1 MIMEKTIGAL
11 VLAAGKGT
19 RMYSDDPKVMRTL
32 LGERMLGYVL
42 DGLFSVF
49 EERVHVVVGFGA
61 EKIRKAFPA
70 YEGRFVLQ
78 EEQLG
83 TGHALQCAWEAVKA
97 SRYEYVLVM
106 NGDVPLAAGEDLAG
120 FVEASRQ
127 ARADLAFLT
136 VELPDPGA
144 YGRVVRDASGLACI
158 VEAKDHDVSV
168 HGQAT
173 GEVNAGIYLVRV
185 ATVDKVLFKLTNGN
199 KSGEFYITD
208 LAELVG
214 SIGGRVVAV
223 CKGND
228 ENYLGINN
236 AKELVA
242 AEESLRRRIVDG
254 WLEKGVV
261 IRQAESVRIGPKAVF
276 EPGCEICGPCDILGN
291 TRVGQ
296 GCVIEPNCW
305 VKDSSIGRG
314 SIVHSFSHLEQAE
327 IGAKCHAG
335 PYARLRPGA
344 VMHEGSRVGNFVE
357 MKKSVLG
364 PGAKASHL
372 TYLGDAEV
380 GAGAN
385 VGAGTIT
392 CNYDG
397 KNKHKTVIGPG
408 AFIGSNTALVAP
420 VTVGAN
426 ALVAAGSVV
435 TEDVPADSLAIARG
449 RQVIKQRKKNPA

>member
-1 MIMEKTIGAL
+1 MEKAIGAL

-42 DGLFSVF
+42 DGLCPVF
-49 EERVHVVVGFGA
+49 GERVHVVVGFGA
-61 EKIRKAFPA
+61 DAVRKAFPVF
-70 YEGRFVLQ
+70 EGRFVMQ
-78 EEQLG
+78 SEQLG

-97 SRYEYVLVM
+97 SGYEYVLVM

-120 FVEASRQ
+120 FVQASRE

-144 YGRVVRDASGLACI
+144 YGRVVRDSSGNACI
-158 VEAKDHDVSV
+158 VEAKDHDVTV
-168 HGQAT
+168 HGQPT

-185 ATVDKVLFKLTNGN
+185 EAIDKVLFKLTNSN
-199 KSGEFYITD
+199 RSGEFYITD

-214 SIGGRVVAV
+214 SSGGRVVAV
-223 CKGND
+223 NKGCD

-236 AKELVA
+236 ARELVV
-242 AEESLRRRIVDG
+242 AEESLRRRIVSE
-254 WLEKGVV
+254 WLAKGVV
-261 IRQAESVRIGPKAVF
+261 VRQAESVRIGPKVVL
-276 EPGCEICGPCDILGN
+276 EPGCEICGPCDILGA
-291 TRVGQ
+291 TSVGQ
-296 GCVIEPNCW
+296 GCVIEPHCW
-305 VKDSSIGRG
+305 VKDSTIGRG
-314 SIVHSFSHLEQAE
+314 AVVHAFSHLEQAE
-327 IGAKCHAG
+327 IGAQCHAG

-344 VMHEGSRVGNFVE
+344 VMQVGSRVGNFVE

-372 TYLGDAEV
+372 TYLGDAEI

-397 KNKHKTVIGPG
+397 KNKHKTIIGPG

-426 ALVAAGSVV
+426 ALVAAGSVL
-435 TEDVPADSLAIARG
+435 TQDVPDDALAIARG
-449 RQVIKQRKKNPA
+449 RQVIKLRKKNPA

>member
-1 MIMEKTIGAL
+1 MDKTIGAL
-11 VLAAGKGT
+11 VLGAGKGT
-19 RMYSDDPKVMRTL
+19 RMYSEDPKVMRTL

-42 DGLFSVF
+42 DGLFPIF

-61 EKIRKAFPA
+61 EKVRKAFPE

-83 TGHALQCAWEAVKA
+83 TGHALQCAWEAVKK
-97 SRYEYVLVM
+97 SGYEYVLIM

-120 FVEASRQ
+120 FVEDSRK
-127 ARADLAFLT
+127 AKADLAFLT
-136 VELPDPGA
+136 VELPEPGA

-158 VEAKDHDVSV
+158 VEAKDHDISV
-168 HGQAT
+168 HGPAT

-185 ATVDKVLFKLTNGN
+185 AAIDTVLFKLTNSN

-223 CKGND
+223 CKGKD

-236 AKELVA
+236 ARELVA
-242 AEESLRRRIVDG
+242 AEEALRRRIVDG

-261 IRQAESVRIGPKAVF
+261 IRQGESVRIGPKAVF
-276 EPGCEICGPCDILGN
+276 EPGCEICGPCDILGI
-291 TRVGQ
+291 THVGK
-296 GCVIEPNCW
+296 GCIIKPHCW
-305 VKDSSIGRG
+305 VKDSSIGDG
-314 SIVHSFSHLEQAE
+314 AVIHAFSHLEQADV
-327 IGAKCHAG
+327 GAQCHAG

-344 VMHEGSRVGNFVE
+344 VMREGSKVGNFVE

-372 TYLGDAEV
+372 TYLGDAEI
-380 GAGAN
+380 GADAN

-435 TEDVPADSLAIARG
+435 TQDVPDGALAIARG
-449 RQVIKQRKKNPA
+449 RQVIKPRKKNPA